1 MRLYIDIENIRS
13 FIMTWKK
20 VEDVDA
26 RFEIKNFIKKEL
38 DVYVN
43 SVDDEQLNDE
53 FIQFWISCMMG
64 GDGLGHSEK
73 KILIGNK
80 RFPPRFPFKS
90 NFYKTLTKEDLSSIY
105 LLDEDMNK
113 CTEAANKGAVLVGCV
128 HEEINVL
135 NKIMTVKHGKVQ
147 LSSKISSWKDFC
159 PELPLTD
166 IVLIDPYYFCD
177 YDQVSSNE
185 LIRSITLIPQNNPI
199 NIVLFCKKEAD
210 RGIDIMKEMQYI
222 KETVKRNTS
231 TKPNVTIVRM
241 NDMHDRDLITNYFIL
256 SSGCGFD
263 LQKKEIRINEK
274 VTLYSMAYKQE
285 CGDTY
290 NRMLCEYQES
300 ISKGKGEI
308 IGDKKSNFLIF

>member
-1 MRLYIDIENIRS
+1 MNYEMTYHNMFLLEDGNVLVVSNPWKIEIYDSKKSEFKKLEGISIENRDEIYNFLLLSENKLFMYPRTYIPEKTPLVMLNLVDLS
-13 FIMTWKK
+13 FTELKFHL
-20 VEDVDA
+20 
-26 RFEIKNFIKKEL
+26 FEK
-38 DVYVN
+38 VN
-43 SVDDEQLNDE
+43 SFYN
-53 FIQFWISCMMG
+53 IAKISENKLLVTG
-64 GDGLGHSEK
+64 
-73 KILIGNK
+73 GNK
-80 RFPPRFPFKS
+80 
-90 NFYKTLTKEDLSSIY
+90 N
-105 LLDEDMNK
+105 
-113 CTEAANKGAVLVGCV
+113 
-128 HEEINVL
+128 
-135 NKIMTVKHGKVQ
+135 Q